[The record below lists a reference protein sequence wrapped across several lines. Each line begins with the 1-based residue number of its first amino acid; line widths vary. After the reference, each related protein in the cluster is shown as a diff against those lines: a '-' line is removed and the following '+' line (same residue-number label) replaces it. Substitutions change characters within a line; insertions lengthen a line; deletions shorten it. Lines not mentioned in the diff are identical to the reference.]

1 MGRGKLLPIF
11 IILVKAQRDF
21 ISATLGDITTDQ
33 IFDCDPYVAN
43 YWINAGLVA
52 EFKPMKWENLEVKPH
67 IEKAVETKKV
77 RKRKN
82 GN

>member
-1 MGRGKLLPIF
+1 M
-11 IILVKAQRDF
+11 LVKAQRDF

-33 IFDCDPYVAN
+33 VFDVEDYVAR
-43 YWINAGLVA
+43 YWIGAGLVE
-52 EFKPMKWENLEVKPH
+52 EFKPMKWEELETKPH